1 MTHDQMTKI
10 IDDTFDEIQRI
21 RESKGKDY
29 SRGEADTLSNF
40 KRHAEAL
47 GLTPEQVW
55 AVYASKHWDAVISYC
70 KHGQVESEPIAGRI
84 DDALTY
90 LLLLKGLIADRR
102 NAVLAWEGPDEP

>member
-1 MTHDQMTKI
+1 MTHDGLTQI
-10 IDDTFDEIQRI
+10 IDDTFAEIRRI

-40 KRHAEAL
+40 KRHAAAL

-55 AVYASKHWDAVISYC
+55 AVYASKHWDAVVSFC
-70 KHGQVESEPIAGRI
+70 KHGQVESEPIDGRI

-90 LLLLKGLIADRR
+90 LLLLKGLIADRQR
-102 NAVLAWEGPDEP
+102 AES